1 MRRVTLEEGLLL
13 GYMLGKSVCPPGV
26 DPRDMDLSAF
36 ETAMSRV
43 LPTSETTTTAEVE
56 TQAAQ
61 SLLELERLWGQQ
73 GPAFTYTLPL
83 CRGL

>member
-1 MRRVTLEEGLLL
+1 VAALATGLFSAYLTVSAESREDLEW
-13 GYMLGKSVCPPGV
+13 
-26 DPRDMDLSAF
+26 A
-36 ETAMSRV
+36 
-43 LPTSETTTTAEVE
+43 TAEVE

-83 CRGL
+83 CRGLR